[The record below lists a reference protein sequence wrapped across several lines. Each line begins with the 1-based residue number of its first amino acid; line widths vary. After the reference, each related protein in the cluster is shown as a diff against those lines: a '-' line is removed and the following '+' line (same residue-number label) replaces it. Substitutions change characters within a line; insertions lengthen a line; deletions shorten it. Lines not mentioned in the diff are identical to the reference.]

1 MEKQTPPSYG
11 TLTLMGSGE
20 MTSSMVNVHRY
31 IIDRIKERPV
41 QAVFL
46 DTPAGFQLNA
56 DILSAKASEYFDLH
70 FNVRMEPISFKS
82 ASHANTLQ
90 IADAAFRIEKADLI
104 FAGPGSPTYAID
116 NWQGNRIG
124 QAIRSRLYSG
134 GNLVFASAASLTV
147 GHYSIPVYEIYK
159 VGQMPF
165 WAFGLDL
172 LSKKGIDLAVIP
184 HWNNTEGGNHDTRYC
199 YMGEPRLKVLESML
213 PDSVVIL
220 GIEEHTACIID
231 LTQEKCMVM
240 GVGQVAIRYQGKE
253 RYFPN
258 GTSFDLQELR
268 PEKTGAKK
276 TTEKTSHET
285 DDPPLLTRVDE
296 LQREFLT
303 AIRED
308 DHVIRSAQVL
318 MKLAEATHLARDA
331 GSAAEDMI
339 SAQDMLAEM
348 IEVLA
353 RRLKEITEDRQ
364 ALTHSLLDM
373 LINIRADLRRDRQW
387 ELADKVRDGLAAL
400 GVLLEDT
407 PDGTHWR
414 KVKTE
419 KKGTTK
425 R

>member
-82 ASHANTLQ
+82 ASHAKTLQ

-213 PDSVVIL
+213 PDSAVIL

-231 LTQEKCMVM
+231 LKEEKCTVM
-240 GVGQVAIRYQGKE
+240 GVGQVAIRYQGNE

-268 PEKTGAKK
+268 LEKTGTEK
-276 TTEKTSHET
+276 TAEKTSHEIP
-285 DDPPLLTRVDE
+285 DLPSLTRIDE

-318 MKLAEATHLARDA
+318 MKLAEASHLARDA
-331 GSAAEDMI
+331 GSAAEDLI
-339 SAQDMLAEM
+339 PAQDMLTEM
-348 IEVLA
+348 LEVLA
-353 RRLKEITEDRQ
+353 GRLKEITKGTQ
-364 ALTHSLLDM
+364 TLTDSLIEM
-373 LINIRADLRRDRQW
+373 LINIRADLRGDRQW
-387 ELADKVRDGLAAL
+387 ELADKVRDGLASL
-400 GVLLEDT
+400 GVILEDT

-419 KKGTTK
+419 KTGTTK

>member
-1 MEKQTPPSYG
+1 MPPSYG

-31 IIDRIKERPV
+31 ILDRIEERPV

-56 DILSAKASEYFDLH
+56 DILSAKASEYFSLH

-82 ASHANTLQ
+82 ASQAKPLQ
-90 IADAAFRIEKADLI
+90 TADAAFRIEKADLI

-124 QAIRSRLYSG
+124 QAIHSRLYSG

-199 YMGEPRLKVLESML
+199 YMGEPRLKELESML
-213 PDSVVIL
+213 PDSAVIL

-231 LTQEKCMVM
+231 LKEEKCMVM
-240 GVGQVAIRYQGKE
+240 GVGQVAIRYDGRE

-268 PEKTGAKK
+268 PEKTGIKKTAKK
-276 TTEKTSHET
+276 MPHEIP
-285 DDPPLLTRVDE
+285 DIPLLTRVDE

-308 DHVIRSAQVL
+308 DHVIRAAQVL
-318 MKLAEATHLARDA
+318 IKLAEASHLARDA
-331 GSAAEDMI
+331 GSGAKDLI
-339 SAQDMLAEM
+339 PAQDMLTEM
-348 IEVLA
+348 LKVLA
-353 RRLKEITEDRQ
+353 GRLKEITEGTQ
-364 ALTHSLLDM
+364 TLTNSLVEM
-373 LINIRADLRRDRQW
+373 LINIRADLRGDRQW
-387 ELADKVRDGLAAL
+387 RLADTIRSGLASL
-400 GVLLEDT
+400 GVIVEDNL
-407 PDGTHWR
+407 DGTHWR
-414 KVKTE
+414 KV
-419 KKGTTK
+419 
-425 R
+425 